1 MIVNHKRLPSF
12 ASYEQSLSSLCRF
25 CAAQSAP
32 LTLTVQVKDGC
43 VLGLSVYVPHEV
55 ETGAPEIR
63 SIEVPPFIA
72 PTVLHAYMYAAV
84 GEMMRPEQA
93 PIEFRVE
100 IVGIGVEPNHGWS
113 SIFYPVAVAADP
125 PSDASAEQSPAA

>member
-1 MIVNHKRLPSF
+1 MIVNHKRYAL
-12 ASYEQSLSSLCRF
+12 AAYCEQSLSDLCRF

-72 PTVLHAYMYAAV
+72 PAVLHMYMYTAV
-84 GEMMRPEQA
+84 GEMMQPGQA
-93 PIEFRVE
+93 PIYFAVE
-100 IVGIGVEPNHGWS
+100 NVGAGALPGWGGT
-113 SIFYPVAVAADP
+113 FYPVAVAPDP
-125 PSDASAEQSPAA
+125 PSDVGAA